1 MHMDDPILPFLS
13 SLPSLPDDVLPF
25 FSTTIDLTFDG
36 LDVDAGDFAAT
47 WLRREAEAAD
57 SAEASASA
65 SSSRGAAAPQRAPR
79 VRSSGH
85 RVHAPFQHHHR
96 SRSPPI
102 FFPGR
107 MESCGQFMRDAL
119 VGSAWR
125 HGLALWTL
133 PGDMPYAAVEQ
144 ACRRRILSVIRNDLT
159 FYFGISENPQRRWA
173 CASASSCGP
182 LPGFMGPQVKQTIE
196 TCLYLG
202 HGTSYVHM
210 LDSN

>member
-1 MHMDDPILPFLS
+1 MDDPILPFLS
-13 SLPSLPDDVLPF
+13 SLPSLPDVALPF

-102 FFPGR
+102 FFPSR
-107 MESCGQFMRDAL
+107 ITLEAMRDAL
-119 VGSAWR
+119 VGSARR

-144 ACRRRILSVIRNDLT
+144 ACRRRILSVICVRPVVV
-159 FYFGISENPQRRWA
+159 GVISVRPVSAGALLLSVARRALSVQRRA
-173 CASASSCGP
+173 
-182 LPGFMGPQVKQTIE
+182 LLQ
-196 TCLYLG
+196 
-202 HGTSYVHM
+202 
-210 LDSN
+210 